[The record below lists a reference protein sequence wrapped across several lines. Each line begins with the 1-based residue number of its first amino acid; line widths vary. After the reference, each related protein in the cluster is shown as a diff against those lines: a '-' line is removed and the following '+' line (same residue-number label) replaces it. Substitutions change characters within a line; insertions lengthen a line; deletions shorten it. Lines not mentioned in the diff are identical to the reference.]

1 MNQLHTFDETR
12 VQVVITWGMLYGED
26 VSESEFIDYIR
37 QLPLDGVLPRLVGLL
52 QFCDINLPPAYGH
65 LDNRIDVLFP
75 TVRASRI
82 ASQLSQGPPWIFFSQ
97 WQILL
102 AIKLV
107 CTFSSRD
114 AGQAQITDDQLLKLL
129 LMTNAFYPSGESAI
143 DTTDDLIEV
152 VRSTTLQGYSL
163 IQGEHPQFLIGRYA
177 EFFDRLAASE
187 NQSTFNTWV
196 DIRQVL
202 EANLGIRLD
211 AFKAVVLALASST
224 VRQGDEEM
232 IRRPVRLY
240 PDTHFVDTQLTQ
252 EELNPILQLVTTSP
266 EEVRE
271 EHLSKYSDS
280 IGNPVDLRILL
291 KKPAMRLS
299 DGSLAG
305 ISGQLLIQ
313 RYTCGL
319 YWDIHDTLSHDTN
332 VTPNRTLFHTFFG
345 ELHEK
350 YGRQTLQRIRREQK
364 RKRRQI
370 RLMSEE
376 DYLSAEGSN
385 PDCLLIETLG
395 SRNTRCTLFE
405 FKVGRPRYWDSI
417 VEGNVQSFEEDL
429 SRKIEEGFNQE
440 LHFAQQVMSGQR
452 TMSGLSP
459 KNITAWLFVIVVTDP
474 FPSMGMFLEPLRDV
488 LAKSPGLGNTN
499 RYGPFV
505 LSLSELEQLETIPR
519 KRVSQRLIDWSA
531 STHCDWPFNTYY
543 AYHADRKAIPNRH
556 ISALAENEFDR
567 MTTLLGPLESQ

>member
-1 MNQLHTFDETR
+1 MNQLQTVDVSR

-26 VSESEFIDYIR
+26 VTENDFIDFIR
-37 QLPLDGVLPRLVGLL
+37 QLPLDHVLPRLVGLL

-82 ASQLSQGPPWIFFSQ
+82 ANQLSQGPPSIFFSQ
-97 WQILL
+97 WQLLL

-114 AGQAQITDDQLLKLL
+114 AGQAQITDDQLLRLL
-129 LMTNAFYPSGESAI
+129 LITNDFYPGGESAI
-143 DTTDDLIEV
+143 DTTEDLIE
-152 VRSTTLQGYSL
+152 RLKSIFLQGYSL
-163 IQGEHPQFLIGRYA
+163 IHGEQPQYLIGRYA
-177 EFFDRLAASE
+177 EIFGQLASPE
-187 NQSTFNTWV
+187 SRGDFNTWL

-202 EANLGIRLD
+202 EANLCIRLD

-232 IRRPVRLY
+232 IRRPIRLY
-240 PDTHFVDTQLTQ
+240 PDTHFVDRQFSRD
-252 EELNPILQLVTTSP
+252 ELNRILQLVSTSP
-266 EEVRE
+266 DEVRE
-271 EHLSKYSDS
+271 DYQSKCSNG

-291 KKPAMRLS
+291 RKPAMRLT

-305 ISGQLLIQ
+305 ISAQLLIQ

-319 YWDIHDTLSHDTN
+319 YWDIHDSLSHDTN

-350 YGRQTLQRIRREQK
+350 YGRQTLQRIGREQK
-364 RKRRQI
+364 RNRRQI
-370 RLMSEE
+370 RLLSEE
-376 DYLSAEGSN
+376 DYSSALGSN
-385 PDCLLIETLG
+385 PDSLLIETIG

-405 FKVGRPRYWDSI
+405 FKVGRPRYWESI
-417 VEGNVQSFEEDL
+417 VQGNVQAFEEDL

-440 LHFAQQVMSGQR
+440 LEFAQQVMNSQR
-452 TMSGLSP
+452 TLPDLSP
-459 KNITAWLFVIVVTDP
+459 KEITAWLFVIVVTDP
-474 FPSMGMFLEPLRDV
+474 FPSMGVYLEPLRNV
-488 LAKSPGLGNTN
+488 LAKSPALADTN

-519 KRVSQRLIDWSA
+519 NRVSQRLIDWSA
-531 STHCDWPFNTYY
+531 STHCNWPFNTYY
-543 AYHADRKAIPNRH
+543 AYHTDKKAIPNRH
-556 ISALAENEFDR
+556 ISKLAENDIHR
-567 MTTLLGPLESQ
+567 MATLLGPLGSQ